1 VTNDRKSIQAA
12 AQAALWTISNGKC
25 YAPGCPFPVIVEVR
39 PGVYKKNAQIAHI
52 HGVKAPRFRP
62 GMAVEERDSF
72 KNLILLCLPHHAEVD
87 DKKYGERMYPPEK
100 LREWKMK
107 HEGDHAATLRMIG
120 PIDVDT
126 FMDRLADA
134 FEPPTRRLE
143 ALAEQL
149 EKTGTLNA
157 NSVAELRVIISALR
171 DNPLGPDPR
180 TVGQL
185 MDAVIMLGGRDFPRT
200 VAQFDGR
207 CHYDEQGKSIPLSV
221 RIATSNRSTLAD
233 PRAGHRLRLL
243 RRRAPGRTSTASP
256 SGAGRTGAGCPSRRA
271 TGGCRPPCG

>member
-1 VTNDRKSIQAA
+1 MLPRDIDGRPGTNGGTPRRLIDVPSERFTATDNTEGESGVTNDRKSIQAA

-62 GMAVEERDSF
+62 GMSVEERDSF

-87 DKKYGERMYPPEK
+87 DKKYGERLYPPEK
-100 LREWKMK
+100 LREWKTK
-107 HEGDHAATLRMIG
+107 HEGEHAATLRMIG

-126 FMDRLADA
+126 FMDRLADV

-157 NSVAELRVIISALR
+157 NSVAELRVIITALR

-185 MDAVIMLGGRDFPRT
+185 MDAVTMLGGRDFPRT
-200 VAQFDGR
+200 VAQLMDA
-207 CHYDEQGKSIPLSV
+207 
-221 RIATSNRSTLAD
+221 ATIMNNANRYRSQFE
-233 PRAGHRLRLL
+233 
-243 RRRAPGRTSTASP
+243 
-256 SGAGRTGAGCPSRRA
+256 
-271 TGGCRPPCG
+271 